1 MIIFA
6 HLLYCIVFGVSS
18 SEEHVDVVS
27 PSDPL
32 VFNLQ
37 LLHDGHLPG
46 GPGQHDPDENP
57 AQGLRQIQPGGGPG
71 RPGERVGRYWSSCLQ
86 SYQLY
91 YFDFICSSQGHIRT
105 GGWSKSM

>member
-1 MIIFA
+1 M
-6 HLLYCIVFGVSS
+6 LGVSS
-18 SEEHVDVVS
+18 SDEHVTVDVIS
-27 PSDPL
+27 SSDPL

-46 GPGQHDPDENP
+46 GPGQHDPDEDP

-71 RPGERVGRYWSSCLQ
+71 RPGERVGGYWSSHLQ

-91 YFDFICSSQGHIRT
+91 NHDILTLFVPV
-105 GGWSKSM
+105 KAA